1 MNIYASKGAAIP
13 LTARLRNGGAA
24 IPMTAR
30 LCNGSSA
37 IPMTARLC
45 NASSAKK
52 ISHNDLARSHALA
65 DTVCKYI

>member
-13 LTARLRNGGAA
+13 LPAWLRNGGAA

-37 IPMTARLC
+37 
-45 NASSAKK
+45 KK
-52 ISHNDLARSHALA
+52 ISHNDLARSHAPA
-65 DTVCKYI
+65 DTVRKYV